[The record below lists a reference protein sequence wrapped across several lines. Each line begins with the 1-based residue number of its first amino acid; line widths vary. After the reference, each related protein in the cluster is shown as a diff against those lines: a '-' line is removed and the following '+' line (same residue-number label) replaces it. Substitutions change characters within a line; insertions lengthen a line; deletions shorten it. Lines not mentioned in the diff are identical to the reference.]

1 MTDWN
6 ELSARGGRVGHDVVG
21 WIMWD
26 ERAKAGLGE
35 LGFPNTGAWVVAW
48 RLAGLGGTPAPVAAA
63 MTYSIH
69 PAIIDAVR
77 GAIDGFTTDEAVL
90 GVLDDAIVPGLE
102 SIAPGLAADLG
113 ELADGLWAGVDT
125 IFHGMRPF
133 FSAFR
138 ALPRPADRD
147 PGLSAWHAINCIR
160 ELRGDNHWAL
170 LASEGIDDVEAGLL
184 HSAMIDV
191 EEYGDEEWIAR
202 SRGGDD
208 ESVAAAWSR
217 LEARGLATDGRLSDE
232 GRALRLDL
240 ERRTDALTAPVWQA
254 IGETTTVKLLE
265 LVEPH
270 QDAFVQRINET
281 AGPRWMPAVRPGGSA
296 TA

>member
-6 ELSARGGRVGHDVVG
+6 DLSARGGRVGHDVVG

-48 RLAGLGGTPAPVAAA
+48 RLAGLGDTPHPVAAA

-69 PAIIDAVR
+69 PGIIEAVR
-77 GAIDGFTTDEAVL
+77 GAIDGFTSNDAVL

-102 SIAPGLAADLG
+102 SIVPGLAADLG
-113 ELADGLWAGVDT
+113 ELADDLWRGVDT

-191 EEYGDEEWIAR
+191 DEYGDEEWIAR

-208 ESVAAAWSR
+208 AAVAAAWGR
-217 LEARGLATDGRLSDE
+217 LEARGLARDGRLSDE

-240 ERRTDALTAPVWQA
+240 EHRTDALTAPVWQA
-254 IGETTTVKLLE
+254 IGEDITTRLLD

-270 QDAFVQRINET
+270 QHAFVQRIDDT
-281 AGPRWMPAVRPGGSA
+281 AGPRWMPAVRPGGAA

>member
-1 MTDWN
+1 
-6 ELSARGGRVGHDVVG
+6 
-21 WIMWD
+21 MWD

-35 LGFPNTGAWVVAW
+35 LGFPNPGVWIVAW
-48 RLAGLGGTPAPVAAA
+48 RLAGLGGTPHPVAAA

-69 PAIIDAVR
+69 PGIIEAVR
-77 GAIDGFTTDEAVL
+77 TTIDDVTTNEAVL
-90 GVLDDAIVPGLE
+90 RVLDDAVVPGLE
-102 SIAPGLAADLG
+102 SIVPGLAADLG
-113 ELADGLWAGVDT
+113 ELANDLWRGVDSV
-125 IFHGMRPF
+125 FHGMRPF

-138 ALPRPADRD
+138 AQPRPADRD

-184 HSAMIDV
+184 HSAMVDV
-191 EEYGDEEWIAR
+191 DEYGDEEWIAR

-208 ESVAAAWSR
+208 ATVAAAWAR
-217 LEARGLATDGRLSDE
+217 LEARGLATDRRLNDA
-232 GRALRLDL
+232 GRALRIDL
-240 ERRTDALTAPVWQA
+240 ERRTDVLTAPVWQA
-254 IGETTTVKLLE
+254 IGEATTRTLLE

-270 QDAFVQRINET
+270 QDAFVQRIDET

-296 TA
+296 TR

>member
-1 MTDWN
+1 MT
-6 ELSARGGRVGHDVVG
+6 ARTIRD
-21 WIMWD
+21 
-26 ERAKAGLGE
+26 
-35 LGFPNTGAWVVAW
+35 
-48 RLAGLGGTPAPVAAA
+48 
-63 MTYSIH
+63 
-69 PAIIDAVR
+69 
-77 GAIDGFTTDEAVL
+77 
-90 GVLDDAIVPGLE
+90 LDD
-102 SIAPGLAADLG
+102 G
-113 ELADGLWAGVDT
+113 EV
-125 IFHGMRPF
+125 
-133 FSAFR
+133 
-138 ALPRPADRD
+138 PRPDDRD

-191 EEYGDEEWIAR
+191 DEYGDEEWIAR

-208 ESVAAAWSR
+208 AAVTAAWGR
-217 LEARGLATDGRLSDE
+217 LEARGLAADGRLSDE

-240 ERRTDALTAPVWQA
+240 EHRTDALTAPVWQA
-254 IGETTTVKLLE
+254 IGEETTTRLLD